1 MPAST
6 RTDRLMDKTSTTIR
20 HEAQHAPGAR
30 NPLLDFTGLPRF
42 DQIQPKD
49 VTPAIDEL
57 LTDARDVVSRITAS
71 DAVATWDSVIEPLN
85 EATDRLARSWGAVS
99 HMNAVVDTP
108 ELREQY
114 NANLP
119 KLTQFWTELSQN
131 EALYEKFKVL
141 ATAQDFALWPQ
152 VRRKVVENEL
162 RDFRLG
168 GAELAADK
176 KERFKQVRER
186 ESQVSTRFAENVLD
200 ATNAFALYIDDAS
213 ALAGVPRDALQ
224 MLSESA
230 QADGK
235 AGYKIS
241 LQYPS
246 YSAIID
252 YAHDRALRQ
261 QMYRTYSTK
270 SSEFGNPDWNNGP
283 LMVELLKLRREH
295 AQLLGYKSFA
305 EVSLVAKMAE
315 NPAEVLEFLRD
326 LARRAKPYAERDISE
341 LREFASKHLGITD
354 LQPWDVSYASEKLR
368 EQRYS
373 YSEQE
378 LKQYFTEPRVLAG
391 LFKVIETLFAVAIR
405 EATAPVWHPDVR
417 FYRIDNLRG
426 ELVGQFYLD
435 LYARDHKQGGAW
447 QDDARSRRAQRTGL
461 ATPVS
466 FLTCNFSRPAGGKPA
481 TFKHDEVLTLFHEFG
496 HGLHHMLTRVD
507 EPSVS
512 GIQGVEWDAIELPS
526 QFMENFAWEW
536 EVLQMLTGHVDTGA
550 KLPPALFE
558 KMLAAKNF
566 QSGMFTVRQLEFAL
580 FDMLLHS
587 DAGGTNEAQVL
598 KLLAD
603 VRREVSVL
611 VPPEY
616 NRFPHAFSHIF
627 AGGYAAGYYSYKWA
641 EVLSADAY
649 SAFEENEH
657 GGVLNAVIGRRF
669 LDEVLAVG
677 GSRPAMQSFV
687 AFRGRKPTIDALLRH
702 NGMVS

>member
-1 MPAST
+1 
-6 RTDRLMDKTSTTIR
+6 MDTTLPIYSVR
-20 HEAQHAPGAR
+20 QHEQRVG
-30 NPLLDFTGLPRF
+30 NPLLDFGGLPRF
-42 DQIQPKD
+42 DQIRPDD

-57 LTDARDVVSRITAS
+57 LANAREAVSRITATDS
-71 DAVATWDSVIEPLN
+71 DATWDSVVEPLN
-85 EATDRLARSWGAVS
+85 ETTDRLARSWGAVS

-108 ELREQY
+108 QLREQY
-114 NANLP
+114 NVNLP

-131 EALYEKFKVL
+131 VALYEKFKAL
-141 ATAQDFALWPQ
+141 AATEDFAKWPE
-152 VRRKVVENEL
+152 VRRKVIQNEL

-200 ATNAFALYIDDAS
+200 ATNAFALYLDDAR
-213 ALAGVPRDALQ
+213 ALAGVPHDALQ

-230 QADGK
+230 HADGK
-235 AGYKIS
+235 TGYKVS

-246 YSAIID
+246 YSAIVD

-261 QMYRTYSTK
+261 QMYRAYSTK
-270 SSEFGNPDWNNGP
+270 ASEFGNPDWNNGP
-283 LMVELLKLRREH
+283 LMVELLKLRHEQ
-295 AQLLGYKSFA
+295 AQLLGYTSFA

-315 NPAEVLEFLRD
+315 SPAHVLDFLRD
-326 LARRAKPYAERDISE
+326 LARRAKPYAERDIGE
-341 LREFASKHLGITD
+341 LREFASKHLGIAD

-391 LFKVIETLFAVAIR
+391 LFKVIETLFGVAIR
-405 EATAPVWHPDVR
+405 EESAPVWHPDVR

-426 ELVGQFYLD
+426 QLVGQFYLD

-447 QDDARSRRAQRTGL
+447 QGDARSRRARRTAL

-466 FLTCNFSRPAGGKPA
+466 YLTCNFSRPAGGKPA
-481 TFKHDEVLTLFHEFG
+481 TLKHDEVLTLFHEFG

-512 GIQGVEWDAIELPS
+512 GIQGVEWDAVELPS

-536 EVLQMLTGHVDTGA
+536 EVLQMLTAHVDSGE
-550 KLPPALFE
+550 KLPRALFE

-587 DAGGTNEAQVL
+587 AVEWPDEGHVMN
-598 KLLAD
+598 LLAD

-649 SAFEENEH
+649 SAFEESAE
-657 GGVLNAVIGRRF
+657 GGVLSPAIGSRF

>member
-1 MPAST
+1 MKKQ
-6 RTDRLMDKTSTTIR
+6 DGI
-20 HEAQHAPGAR
+20 
-30 NPLLDFTGLPRF
+30 NPLLDFSGLARF
-42 DQIQPKD
+42 GEIRPEHI
-49 VTPAIDEL
+49 TPAVDQLLDE
-57 LTDARDVVSRITAS
+57 ARDVVSRVTSDEVVAS
-71 DAVATWDSVIEPLN
+71 WDSVVEPLN
-85 EATDRLARSWGAVS
+85 EATDRLGRAWGAVS

-114 NANLP
+114 NDNLP
-119 KLTQFWTELSQN
+119 KLTAFWTELSQN
-131 EALYEKFKVL
+131 EALYAKFKAL
-141 ATAQDFALWPQ
+141 AAERDFDDWPAA
-152 VRRKVVENEL
+152 RRRVIDNEL

-168 GAELAADK
+168 GAELAADQK
-176 KERFKQVRER
+176 QRFKQIRER
-186 ESQVSTRFAENVLD
+186 EAQVSTRFAENVLD
-200 ATNAFALYIDDAS
+200 ATNAFALYIDDAA
-213 ALAGVPRDALQ
+213 ALTGVPQDAIQ
-224 MLSESA
+224 MLAEAA
-230 QADGK
+230 QADGRS
-235 AGYKIS
+235 GYRIS

-246 YSAIID
+246 YSAIVD
-252 YAHDRALRQ
+252 YADDRTLRQ
-261 QMYRTYSTK
+261 QLYRAFYTRA
-270 SSEFGNPDWNNGP
+270 SEFGKPEWNNGP
-283 LMVELLKLRREH
+283 LMVELLQLRREH
-295 AQLLGYKSFA
+295 ARTLGYKDFA
-305 EVSLVAKMAE
+305 EISLVPKMAE
-315 NPAEVLEFLRD
+315 SPAEVLEFLRD
-326 LARRAKPYAERDISE
+326 LARRAKPYAERDMSE
-341 LREFASKHLGITD
+341 LREFASNELGIAD
-354 LQPWDVSYASEKLR
+354 VQPWDVSYASEKLR

-373 YSEQE
+373 FSEQE

-391 LFKVIETLFAVAIR
+391 LFKVVETLFAVAIR
-405 EATAPVWHPDVR
+405 EERAPAWHPDVR
-417 FYRIDNLRG
+417 FYRIENLQG
-426 ELVGQFYLD
+426 ELAGQFYLD

-447 QDDARSRRAQRTGL
+447 QDDARSRYARRTGL

-466 FLTCNFSRPAGGKPA
+466 FLTCNFSRPSGGKPA

-512 GIQGVEWDAIELPS
+512 GIQGVEWDAVELPS

-536 EVLQMLTGHVDTGA
+536 EVLQMLTEHVDTGA
-550 KLPPALFE
+550 KLPRALFD

-587 DAGGTNEAQVL
+587 GADMDEARVMS
-598 KLLAD
+598 LLAD

-649 SAFEENEH
+649 SAFEE
-657 GGVLNAVIGRRF
+657 GGVLNASIGSRF
-669 LDEVLAVG
+669 RDEILAVG

-702 NGMVS
+702 NGMVSQG

>member
-1 MPAST
+1 ME
-6 RTDRLMDKTSTTIR
+6 KTSTTIHQGR
-20 HEAQHAPGAR
+20 QPQSGS

-42 DQIQPKD
+42 DQIRPAD
-49 VTPAIDEL
+49 VTPAIDQL
-57 LTDARDVVSRITAS
+57 LTEARDVVSRITAS
-71 DAVATWDSVIEPLN
+71 DADATWDSVIEPLN

-119 KLTQFWTELSQN
+119 KLTEFWTELSQN

-141 ATAQDFALWPQ
+141 AAAQDFAQWSP

-213 ALAGVPRDALQ
+213 ALAGVPQDALQ

-235 AGYKIS
+235 EGYKIS

-246 YSAIID
+246 YSAIVD

-261 QMYRTYSTK
+261 QLYRAYSTRG
-270 SSEFGNPDWNNGP
+270 SEFGNPDWNNGL

-315 NPAEVLEFLRD
+315 SPADVLEFLRD
-326 LARRAKPYAERDISE
+326 LARRAKSYAERDINE
-341 LREFASKHLGITD
+341 LREFASKHLGIAD

-373 YSEQE
+373 YSDQE
-378 LKQYFTEPRVLAG
+378 LKQYFTEARVLAG

-405 EATAPVWHPDVR
+405 EESAPVWHPDVR

-466 FLTCNFSRPAGGKPA
+466 FLTCNFSRPSGGKPA
-481 TFKHDEVLTLFHEFG
+481 TFKHDDVLTLFHEFG

-512 GIQGVEWDAIELPS
+512 GIQGVEWDAVELPS

-536 EVLQMLTGHVDTGA
+536 EVLQMLTGHVDTAA
-550 KLPPALFE
+550 KLPRALFE
-558 KMLAAKNF
+558 KMLTAKNF

-587 DAGGTNEAQVL
+587 GAGWPDEPQVM

-603 VRREVSVL
+603 VRREVSVM

-649 SAFEENEH
+649 SAFEEHED
-657 GGVLNAVIGRRF
+657 GGVLNAGIGRRF

-702 NGMVS
+702 NGMAS

>member
-1 MPAST
+1 MEV
-6 RTDRLMDKTSTTIR
+6 TSTMIHQGR
-20 HEAQHAPGAR
+20 QPQIAG

-42 DQIQPKD
+42 DQIQPAH
-49 VTPAIDEL
+49 VTPAIDQL
-57 LTDARDVVSRITAS
+57 LTEARGVVSRITAS
-71 DAVATWDSVIEPLN
+71 DAGVTWDSVIEPLN

-114 NANLP
+114 NLNLP
-119 KLTQFWTELSQN
+119 KLTEFWTELSQN
-131 EALYEKFKVL
+131 EALYEKFKEL
-141 ATAQDFALWPQ
+141 AAAPDFAQWSA

-213 ALAGVPRDALQ
+213 ALAGVPQDALQ

-235 AGYKIS
+235 TGYKIS

-246 YSAIID
+246 YSAIVD

-261 QMYRTYSTK
+261 QVYRAYSTRA
-270 SSEFGNPDWNNGP
+270 SEFGDPDWNNGP

-315 NPAEVLEFLRD
+315 SPADVLDFLRD
-326 LARRAKPYAERDISE
+326 LARRAKPYAERDIGE
-341 LREFASKHLGITD
+341 LREFASKHLGIAD

-373 YSEQE
+373 YSDQE
-378 LKQYFTEPRVLAG
+378 LKQYFTEARVLAG

-405 EATAPVWHPDVR
+405 EEAAPVWHPDVR

-426 ELVGQFYLD
+426 ELIGQFYLD

-461 ATPVS
+461 ATPVH
-466 FLTCNFSRPAGGKPA
+466 F
-481 TFKHDEVLTLFHEFG
+481 
-496 HGLHHMLTRVD
+496 
-507 EPSVS
+507 
-512 GIQGVEWDAIELPS
+512 
-526 QFMENFAWEW
+526 
-536 EVLQMLTGHVDTGA
+536 
-550 KLPPALFE
+550 
-558 KMLAAKNF
+558 
-566 QSGMFTVRQLEFAL
+566 
-580 FDMLLHS
+580 
-587 DAGGTNEAQVL
+587 
-598 KLLAD
+598 
-603 VRREVSVL
+603 
-611 VPPEY
+611 
-616 NRFPHAFSHIF
+616 
-627 AGGYAAGYYSYKWA
+627 
-641 EVLSADAY
+641 
-649 SAFEENEH
+649 
-657 GGVLNAVIGRRF
+657 
-669 LDEVLAVG
+669 
-677 GSRPAMQSFV
+677 
-687 AFRGRKPTIDALLRH
+687 
-702 NGMVS
+702 

>member
-1 MPAST
+1 
-6 RTDRLMDKTSTTIR
+6 MDMTLSR
-20 HEAQHAPGAR
+20 HAAQRHA

-42 DQIQPKD
+42 DQIQPSN

-57 LTDARDVVSRITAS
+57 LTDARAVVARITAS
-71 DAVATWDSVIEPLN
+71 DAEATWDSVVEPLN
-85 EATDRLARSWGAVS
+85 EVTDRLARSWGAVS

-119 KLTQFWTELSQN
+119 KLTEFWTALSQN
-131 EALYEKFKVL
+131 EALYEKFKAL
-141 ATAQDFALWPQ
+141 AAAPEFSHWAG
-152 VRRKVVENEL
+152 VRRKVLENEL

-168 GAELAADK
+168 GAELTADS

-200 ATNAFALYIDDAS
+200 TTNAFALYIDDAS
-213 ALAGVPRDALQ
+213 ALAGVPPDSMQ
-224 MLSESA
+224 MLAEA
-230 QADGK
+230 AHTEGK
-235 AGYKIS
+235 TGYKIS

-246 YSAIID
+246 YSAIVD

-261 QMYRTYSTK
+261 RMYRAYSTRA
-270 SSEFGNPDWNNGP
+270 SEFGNPDWNNGP
-283 LMVELLKLRREH
+283 LMVETLKLRREH
-295 AQLLGYKSFA
+295 AQLLGYGSFA

-315 NPAEVLEFLRD
+315 SPAHVLEFLRD
-326 LARRAKPYAERDISE
+326 LARRAKPYAKRDIAE
-341 LREFASKHLGITD
+341 LRAFASKHLGIAE
-354 LQPWDVSYASEKLR
+354 LQPWDVSYASENLR
-368 EQRYS
+368 ELRYS

-405 EATAPVWHPDVR
+405 EEAAPVWHPDVR
-417 FYRIDNLRG
+417 FYRIDDLKG
-426 ELVGQFYLD
+426 QLVGQFYLD

-447 QDDARSRRAQRTGL
+447 QGDARSRRARRTAL

-466 FLTCNFSRPAGGKPA
+466 FLTCNFSHPAGGKPA

-512 GIQGVEWDAIELPS
+512 GIQGVEWDAVELPS

-536 EVLQMLTGHVDTGA
+536 EVLQMLTGHVDTGE
-550 KLPPALFE
+550 KLPRALFE

-587 DAGGTNEAQVL
+587 AAELAEEAHVM

-649 SAFEENEH
+649 SAFEENEDA
-657 GGVLNAVIGRRF
+657 GVLSPAIGSRF

-702 NGMVS
+702 NGMVN

>member
-1 MPAST
+1 ME
-6 RTDRLMDKTSTTIR
+6 KTSTTIHQGR
-20 HEAQHAPGAR
+20 DPQIAG

-42 DQIQPKD
+42 DRIQPTD
-49 VTPAIDEL
+49 VTPAVDQL
-57 LTDARDVVSRITAS
+57 LNEARDVVSRITAS
-71 DAVATWDSVIEPLN
+71 DAGATWDSVIEPLN

-114 NANLP
+114 NLNLP
-119 KLTQFWTELSQN
+119 KLTEFWTELSQN
-131 EALYEKFKVL
+131 EGLYEKFKML
-141 ATAQDFALWPQ
+141 AAAQDFAQWSA

-213 ALAGVPRDALQ
+213 ALAGLPQDALQ

-235 AGYKIS
+235 PGYKIS

-246 YSAIID
+246 YSAIVD
-252 YAHDRALRQ
+252 YAHNRALRQ
-261 QMYRTYSTK
+261 QIYRAYSTK
-270 SSEFGNPDWNNGP
+270 ASEFGNPDWNNGP

-315 NPAEVLEFLRD
+315 SPADVLEFLRD

-341 LREFASKHLGITD
+341 LREFASKYLGIAD

-373 YSEQE
+373 YSDHE
-378 LKQYFTEPRVLAG
+378 LKQYFTEARVLAG
-391 LFKVIETLFAVAIR
+391 LFKVIETLFAVAIC
-405 EATAPVWHPDVR
+405 EETAPIWHPDVR

-447 QDDARSRRAQRTGL
+447 QGDARSRRAQRTRL

-466 FLTCNFSRPAGGKPA
+466 FLTCNFSRPARGKPA

-550 KLPPALFE
+550 KLPRVLFE

-566 QSGMFTVRQLEFAL
+566 QSGMSTVRQLEFAL

-587 DAGGTNEAQVL
+587 GPGWPDEAHVMR
-598 KLLAD
+598 LLAE

-649 SAFEENEH
+649 SAFEENEDS
-657 GGVLNAVIGRRF
+657 GVLNTDIGRRF

>member
-1 MPAST
+1 MQ
-6 RTDRLMDKTSTTIR
+6 KTSTTLHQGRQPQI
-20 HEAQHAPGAR
+20 AG

-42 DQIQPKD
+42 DQIQPTD
-49 VTPAIDEL
+49 VTPAIDQL
-57 LTDARDVVSRITAS
+57 LTEARDVVSRITAS
-71 DAVATWDSVIEPLN
+71 DAGATWDSVIEPLN

-108 ELREQY
+108 ELRDRY
-114 NANLP
+114 NLNLP
-119 KLTQFWTELSQN
+119 KLTEFWTELSQN
-131 EALYEKFKVL
+131 EALYERFKVL
-141 ATAQDFALWPQ
+141 AAAPEFAQWSA

-168 GAELAADK
+168 GAELAAEK
-176 KERFKQVRER
+176 KERFKQIRER

-200 ATNAFALYIDDAS
+200 ATNAFALYIDDTS
-213 ALAGVPRDALQ
+213 ALAGVPQDALQ

-235 AGYKIS
+235 TGYKIS

-246 YSAIID
+246 YSAIVD

-261 QMYRTYSTK
+261 QVYRAYSTK
-270 SSEFGNPDWNNGP
+270 ASEFGNPDWNNGP

-295 AQLLGYKSFA
+295 AQSLGYKSFA

-315 NPAEVLEFLRD
+315 SPVDVLDFLRD
-326 LARRAKPYAERDISE
+326 LAHRAKPYAERDITE
-341 LREFASKHLGITD
+341 LREFASKHLGIAD

-405 EATAPVWHPDVR
+405 EEKAPVWHPDVR
-417 FYRIDNLRG
+417 FYRIENLRG
-426 ELVGQFYLD
+426 QLIGQFYLD

-447 QDDARSRRAQRTGL
+447 QGDARSRRAKRTAL

-481 TFKHDEVLTLFHEFG
+481 TLKHDEVLTLFHEFG

-507 EPSVS
+507 EPSVA
-512 GIQGVEWDAIELPS
+512 GIQGVEWDAVELPS

-536 EVLQMLTGHVDTGA
+536 EVLQMLTQHVDTGDR
-550 KLPPALFE
+550 LPRALFE

-587 DAGGTNEAQVL
+587 AAEWPDEPHVM

-649 SAFEENEH
+649 SAFEEHED
-657 GGVLNAVIGRRF
+657 GGVLNAGIGRRF

>member
-1 MPAST
+1 
-6 RTDRLMDKTSTTIR
+6 MDITEQINPLQR
-20 HEAQHAPGAR
+20 RAG

-42 DQIQPKD
+42 NEIQPDD
-49 VTPAIDEL
+49 VTPAIDQL
-57 LTDARDVVSRITAS
+57 LADARAVVSRITAD
-71 DAVATWDSVIEPLN
+71 DAEATWDSVVEPLN
-85 EATDRLARSWGAVS
+85 EATDRLGRAWGSVS

-108 ELREQY
+108 ALREQY
-114 NANLP
+114 NVNLP
-119 KLTQFWTELSQN
+119 KLTEFWTELSQN
-131 EALYEKFKVL
+131 EALYQKFKAL
-141 ATAQDFALWPQ
+141 AAAKDFAQWPE
-152 VRRKVVENEL
+152 VRQKVVQNEL

-168 GAELAADK
+168 GAELAPEQK
-176 KERFKQVRER
+176 LRFAKVRER
-186 ESQVSTRFAENVLD
+186 ESQVSTRFSENVLD
-200 ATNAFALYIDDAS
+200 ATNAFALYVDDAK
-213 ALAGVPRDALQ
+213 ALAGVPEDALQ
-224 MLSESA
+224 MLAESA
-230 QADGK
+230 RADGK
-235 AGYKIS
+235 TGYKIS

-246 YSAIID
+246 YSAIVD

-261 QMYRTYSTK
+261 QMYRAYSTK
-270 SSEFGNPDWNNGP
+270 ASEFGNPDWNNGP

-295 AQLLGYKSFA
+295 ARLLGYESFA

-315 NPAEVLEFLRD
+315 SPAHVLDFLRD

-341 LREFASKHLGITD
+341 LREFAAKHLAIDD
-354 LQPWDVSYASEKLR
+354 LQPWDLSYASEKLR

-405 EATAPVWHPDVR
+405 QENAPVWHPDVR
-417 FYRIDNLRG
+417 FYRIENLRG
-426 ELVGQFYLD
+426 QLVGQFYLD

-447 QDDARSRRAQRTGL
+447 QGDARSRRARRVAL

-481 TFKHDEVLTLFHEFG
+481 TLKHDEVLTLFHEFG

-512 GIQGVEWDAIELPS
+512 GIQGVEWDAVELPS

-536 EVLQMLTGHVDTGA
+536 EVLQMLTGHVDTGE
-550 KLPPALFE
+550 KLPRQLFE

-566 QSGMFTVRQLEFAL
+566 QSGMFTLRQLEFAL

-587 DAGGTNEAQVL
+587 GAEWPDEAHVL
-598 KLLAD
+598 NLLAD

-649 SAFEENEH
+649 SAFEENED
-657 GGVLNAVIGRRF
+657 GGVLSPVIGSRF

-702 NGMVS
+702 SGMVS

>member
-1 MPAST
+1 
-6 RTDRLMDKTSTTIR
+6 MDITEKTSPQQEQQRCT
-20 HEAQHAPGAR
+20 R

-42 DQIQPKD
+42 DQIHPDD

-57 LTDARDVVSRITAS
+57 LADAREVVSRITADDS
-71 DAVATWDSVIEPLN
+71 TATWDSVVEPLN
-85 EATDRLARSWGAVS
+85 EATDRLGRAWGSVS

-108 ELREQY
+108 ALREQY
-114 NANLP
+114 NVNLP
-119 KLTQFWTELSQN
+119 KLTEFWTELSQN
-131 EALYEKFKVL
+131 AALYRKFKAL
-141 ATAQDFALWPQ
+141 TTAEDFSQWPE

-168 GAELAADK
+168 GAELAPEQK
-176 KERFKQVRER
+176 VRFKKIRER
-186 ESQVSTRFAENVLD
+186 ESQVSTRFSENVLD

-213 ALAGVPRDALQ
+213 ALAGVPEDALQ

-235 AGYKIS
+235 TGYKIS

-246 YSAIID
+246 YSAIVD
-252 YAHDRALRQ
+252 YAHDRPLRQ
-261 QMYRTYSTK
+261 QMYRAYSTK
-270 SSEFGNPDWNNGP
+270 ASEFGNPDWNNGP
-283 LMVELLKLRREH
+283 LMVELLKLRRDH

-315 NPAEVLEFLRD
+315 SPAHVLEFLRD
-326 LARRAKPYAERDISE
+326 LARRAKPYAERDIGE
-341 LREFASKHLGITD
+341 LREFAAKHLAISD

-368 EQRYS
+368 QQRYS

-405 EATAPVWHPDVR
+405 QEEAPVWHPDVR
-417 FYRIDNLRG
+417 FYRIENLRG
-426 ELVGQFYLD
+426 QLVGQFYLD

-447 QDDARSRRAQRTGL
+447 QGDARSRRARRTAL

-481 TFKHDEVLTLFHEFG
+481 TLKHDEVLTLFHEFG

-512 GIQGVEWDAIELPS
+512 GIQGVEWDAVELPS

-536 EVLQMLTGHVDTGA
+536 EVLQMLTGHVLTGE
-550 KLPPALFE
+550 KLPRQLFE

-587 DAGGTNEAQVL
+587 VAEWPDEAHVM

-649 SAFEENEH
+649 SAFEENVD
-657 GGVLNAVIGRRF
+657 GGVLSPAIGSRF

>member
-1 MPAST
+1 
-6 RTDRLMDKTSTTIR
+6 MDTTQKIEPKQQQLTS
-20 HEAQHAPGAR
+20 
-30 NPLLDFTGLPRF
+30 NPLLDFSGLTRF
-42 DQIQPKD
+42 DLIEPAH
-49 VTPAIDEL
+49 VTPAVDQL
-57 LTDARDVVSRITAS
+57 LADARHVVSRITAGDS
-71 DAVATWDSVIEPLN
+71 EVTWDSVVEPLN
-85 EATDRLARSWGAVS
+85 ETTDRLARAWGAVS

-108 ELREQY
+108 PLREQY

-119 KLTQFWTELSQN
+119 KLTEFWTELSQN
-131 EALYEKFKVL
+131 AALYQKFKAL
-141 ATAQDFALWPQ
+141 ASSNDFTHWPDP
-152 VRRKVVENEL
+152 RRKVVENEL

-168 GAELAADK
+168 GAELAPDQ
-176 KERFKQVRER
+176 KERFKQIRER
-186 ESQVSTRFAENVLD
+186 ESQVSTRFSENVLD
-200 ATNAFALYIDDAS
+200 ATNAFALYVDDVAE
-213 ALAGVPRDALQ
+213 LAGVPEDALQ
-224 MLSESA
+224 MLAESA

-235 AGYKIS
+235 TGYKIS

-246 YSAIID
+246 YSAIVD

-261 QMYRTYSTK
+261 RMYRAYSTK
-270 SSEFGNPDWNNGP
+270 ASEFGNPDWNNGP

-315 NPAEVLEFLRD
+315 SPEHVLEFLRD
-326 LARRAKPYAERDISE
+326 LARRAKPYAERDIAE
-341 LREFASKHLGITD
+341 LREFGARHLDIAD

-391 LFKVIETLFAVAIR
+391 LFKVVETLFAVAIR
-405 EATAPVWHPDVR
+405 EETAPVWHPDVR
-417 FYRIDNLRG
+417 FYRIENMRG
-426 ELVGQFYLD
+426 QLVGQFYLD
-435 LYARDHKQGGAW
+435 LYARSHKQSGAW
-447 QDDARSRRAQRTGL
+447 QGDARSRRGRRSTL

-481 TFKHDEVLTLFHEFG
+481 TLKHDEVLTLFHEFG

-512 GIQGVEWDAIELPS
+512 GIQGVEWDAVELPS

-536 EVLQMLTGHVDTGA
+536 EVLQMLTGHVDTGE
-550 KLPPALFE
+550 KLPRPLFE

-566 QSGMFTVRQLEFAL
+566 QSGMFAVRQLEFAL

-587 DAGGTNEAQVL
+587 ATEWPDEARVMT
-598 KLLAD
+598 LLAE

-649 SAFEENEH
+649 SAFEENKD
-657 GGVLNAVIGRRF
+657 GGVLSPVIGRRF

-677 GSRPAMQSFV
+677 GSRPAMQSFM